1 MANLQH
7 HVPVIVATQ
16 QPCVDRAHGLGEL
29 IDRDGVLGIKI
40 EQLKFETGI
49 DVRDLVV
56 LKQIACGVKREDRGL
71 RRVSSNESE
80 VRVFLT
86 RTGDYGILTVAASAG
101 VRGLDDES
109 GEVVRALSDG
119 GGCYCLEG
127 GGGSDRRSDGLRG
140 CGNANAGAGARV
152 SDCS

>member
-1 MANLQH
+1 M
-7 HVPVIVATQ
+7 
-16 QPCVDRAHGLGEL
+16 

-40 EQLKFETGI
+40 ERLKFDTGI
-49 DVRDLVV
+49 DIRDLVV
-56 LKQIACGVKREDRGL
+56 LKQVACGVEREDRGL
-71 RRVSSNESE
+71 RGVCSNESE

-86 RTGDYGILTVAASAG
+86 RTCDYGILTVGASAG
-101 VRGLDDES
+101 VRGLDDE
-109 GEVVRALSDG
+109 GGKGIRALSDG